1 MRYFEL
7 FHFDIFLMISSLK
20 WASLTTTNIAL
31 TKSQKYVFQKWCRFE
46 KHIKLKLILEKIL
59 SGQRL
64 IIDRIERVE
73 IFSNVTM
80 MKFCGNIVSHLAPS
94 PLFETLN

>member
-1 MRYFEL
+1 
-7 FHFDIFLMISSLK
+7 MISSIK

-31 TKSQKYVFQKWCRFE
+31 IKSQKCKNLFFQKWCRFE

-73 IFSNVTM
+73 NFSKLTM
-80 MKFCGNIVSHLAPS
+80 MKFCENVVSHLAPS
-94 PLFETLN
+94 PFETLN